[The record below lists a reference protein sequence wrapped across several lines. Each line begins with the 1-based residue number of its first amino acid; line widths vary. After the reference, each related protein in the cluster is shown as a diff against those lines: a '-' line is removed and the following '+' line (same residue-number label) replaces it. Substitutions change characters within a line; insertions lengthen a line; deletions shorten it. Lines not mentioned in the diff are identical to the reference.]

1 MRGRCRSGGISR
13 AAWLHFIS
21 SHFAGMRIVYTSSS
35 RFARYKGLLVRP
47 HILHQKLIT
56 SQALHRSFSTS
67 NTATMRLPYI
77 PDDPQMEKKEDQD
90 VVERV
95 KERRGG
101 KLIALDKALLHARKL
116 YIDRLILH

>member
-1 MRGRCRSGGISR
+1 
-13 AAWLHFIS
+13 
-21 SHFAGMRIVYTSSS
+21 
-35 RFARYKGLLVRP
+35 
-47 HILHQKLIT
+47 
-56 SQALHRSFSTS
+56 
-67 NTATMRLPYI
+67 MRLPYI